1 MEWHQWVSFLGIP
14 SLASVLIWLYN
25 IIKKQNEQ
33 YNALKLGLQAML
45 RSQMINDYNYWTS
58 KGYAPIYAR
67 ENFENLWRQYH
78 LMGANGVMDDI
89 HEKFHKL
96 PTKLDN
102 I

>member
-45 RSQMINDYNYWTS
+45 RSQMINDYNYWS
-58 KGYAPIYAR
+58 NKGYAPVYAR
-67 ENFENLWRQYH
+67 QNFENLWEQYH
-78 LMGANGVMDDI
+78 TLGANGVMNDI
-89 HEKFHKL
+89 HEKFQAL
-96 PTKLDN
+96 PTKN
-102 I
+102 

>member
-1 MEWHQWVSFLGIP
+1 MEWYQWVSFLGIP
-14 SLASVLIWLYN
+14 SLSSVLIWFYN

>member
-1 MEWHQWVSFLGIP
+1 MEWYQWVSFLGIP
-14 SLASVLIWLYN
+14 SLSSVLIWFYN

-33 YNALKLGLQAML
+33 YNALRLGLQAML

>member
-1 MEWHQWVSFLGIP
+1 MEWYQWVSFLGIP